1 MTKSC
6 SFVKLLA
13 LNFNKARIQIK
24 LGPQRCLGYNTA
36 TFSGTASSMQSSEWQ
51 QLLQP
56 ISNFLGCETPQSW
69 LEQAARPEHLPTLL
83 RDHLICELKA
93 AQSAMYLIRRYA
105 VDDSSSDALLQW
117 LKPFEDFTYRQ
128 QGDWRALAGLSL
140 KKSMI
145 PQASS
150 QYAQDLIDKMVLL
163 IKEEL
168 HHFYQVLEVM
178 AANGIGYQKTTSSRY
193 AKGLLRHVRTY
204 EPAAM
209 VDKLICGA
217 FIEARSCERFAKIAP
232 LLPAAIAD
240 FYGSLLRSEARHY
253 QDYLTLAQQIA
264 DTDISERVA
273 FFAEVEAELITSPD
287 TDFKFHSG
295 VPQLAVSGQSAA

>member
-1 MTKSC
+1 M
-6 SFVKLLA
+6 
-13 LNFNKARIQIK
+13 
-24 LGPQRCLGYNTA
+24 QR
-36 TFSGTASSMQSSEWQ
+36 SEWQ

-56 ISNFLGCETPQSW
+56 INHFLGCRTPDSW
-69 LEQAARPEHLPTLL
+69 LEQASRPENLPTLL

-105 VDDSSSDALLQW
+105 VDDSSADALLQW
-117 LKPFEDFTYRQ
+117 FKPFEDFTYRQ
-128 QGDWRALAGLSL
+128 QGDWQALAGLSL

-178 AANGIGYQKTTSSRY
+178 AANGISYEKTTSSRY
-193 AKGLLRHVRTY
+193 AKGMLRHVRTY
-204 EPAAM
+204 EPQAM

-217 FIEARSCERFAKIAP
+217 YIEARSCERFARLAP
-232 LLPAAIAD
+232 LLPTKIAE
-240 FYGSLLRSEARHY
+240 FYISLLRSEARHY
-253 QDYLTLAQQIA
+253 QDYLTLAGQIA
-264 DTDISERVA
+264 KSDISERIA
-273 FFAEVEAELITSPD
+273 FFGEVEAELISSPD

-295 VPQLAVSGQSAA
+295 CPKHAASDQSAA